1 MINLGTKSDPL
12 FEHFVTASEP
22 GNGLADGRSNAGL
35 FAENQSLSEFENRAL
50 RSIKKSFSCEDSKT
64 LYQEILMA
72 SDKELDSAEE
82 DLAATVFSDRQRVFD
97 FSQDFLSNIDVS
109 AGIKKCFSQ
118 AIEEVRTEV
127 FIYPCFPPVDFV
139 FATLSAEHERSK
151 DDLLPLAAASLYYYI
166 GVALYDDVIDHDLG
180 TTWSGHS
187 TEHVG
192 LTAIGVFA
200 GLPAKI
206 FQHYYAKPN
215 DELMY
220 AKLSHIVLELIY
232 YQAVGQY
239 QDLEIDLTHNELPQI
254 SEQTSALKVG
264 TTGGLTGRL
273 VSEFLKFPD
282 AVARHFIDYCTNM
295 YTAMQISSDI
305 FDIWSKPVS
314 PDFTNATVTLPIAY
328 TFLSLPEEERIEF
341 KRKLELKNA
350 SMEHHNDLRQTIEK
364 TNAFLYS
371 LAKAETYRQ
380 KAFMSLLYLEE
391 AGLPISYL
399 RYFTKVTAICKD

>member
-1 MINLGTKSDPL
+1 MSNLSTTSDPL
-12 FEHFVTASEP
+12 FEHFVMASRS
-22 GNGLADGRSNAGL
+22 GNGLADERSNAGL
-35 FAENQSLSEFENRAL
+35 FAENQSLSESENRAL
-50 RSIKKSFSCEDSKT
+50 KSIEKSFSCGDSKT

-72 SDKELDSAEE
+72 SDKELDSDEE
-82 DLAATVFSDRQRVFD
+82 DVAATVFEDRERVFD
-97 FSQDFLSNIDVS
+97 FSQDFINKIDAS
-109 AGIKKCFSQ
+109 TSIKRCFSQ
-118 AIEEVRTEV
+118 AIKEVRAEV

-139 FATLSAEHERSK
+139 FALSADHEKSK
-151 DDLLPLAAASLYYYI
+151 EDLLPLAVASLYYYI

-180 TTWSGHS
+180 MTWSGHS

-206 FQHYYAKPN
+206 FRHYYAKPT
-215 DELMY
+215 DDLMY
-220 AKLSHIVLELIY
+220 AKLSHIVLESIY

-239 QDLEIDLTHNELPQI
+239 QDLEIDLTHKELPQI
-254 SEQTSALKVG
+254 SEKTSALKVG
-264 TTGGLTGRL
+264 TTGGLAGRL
-273 VSEFLKFPD
+273 VSEFLKLPD
-282 AVARHFIDYCTNM
+282 AVAWHFVDYCTNM

-314 PDFTNATVTLPIAY
+314 PDLTNATVTLPIAY
-328 TFLSLPEEERIEF
+328 TFLSLPEEERMEF
-341 KRKLELKNA
+341 KRKLEFKNA
-350 SMEHHNDLRQTIEK
+350 SIEHHNDLRQTIGK

-380 KAFMSLLYLEE
+380 KAFMSLPYLEE

-399 RYFTKVTAICKD
+399 RYFTKVTAICKA